1 MVKFCGQH
9 IAPKDPDMKR
19 RDFLKSTLAGAS
31 VLAAPHVL
39 RAEAQKTITF
49 VPHADLASFDPVW
62 TTADITR
69 NFSLA
74 VYDTLYGYDAEFK
87 AQPQMVEGHAI
98 ENDGK
103 QWDLSLREGLKFHD
117 GTPVLARD
125 CIATINRWA
134 KRYPL
139 GQALMARTDELS
151 AVSDKTIRFRLKRPF
166 PLLPEALA
174 EPYCSIMP
182 ERLAK
187 TDAFEQVK
195 EAMGSGPFKF
205 VAAERIPGQ
214 RVVFDKN
221 PDYVPR
227 TSGKPSFSAGPKVVY
242 VDRVIWNFVQ
252 DPSTA
257 SAALMQ
263 GEVDWW
269 ENPTIDLVPQ
279 LKRNKDLVI
288 TVKDRTGEIGC
299 LRFNHLFPP
308 FDNAA
313 IRRVVL
319 SAMDQKDVMT
329 AVAGAEPSLIK
340 TDVGLFVPGTP
351 MASTVGVEITRGPKD
366 LDKIKKD
373 LASAGYKG
381 ERVVVLAA
389 STIPTIFA
397 EAQVAT
403 DVLQRIG
410 MNIDL
415 QTMEWGSVVARRASR
430 EPIDKGGWNIFY
442 TYLGGMGNISPGPDI
457 AIRASGADA
466 WFGWP
471 SDPKM
476 EALRTAWFDAPDLE
490 AQQKIC
496 VEMQEE
502 FWQNP
507 LYVPL
512 GMYDQPAAFRSSLQD
527 VRDGWPQFYGVRRV

>member
-1 MVKFCGQH
+1 
-9 IAPKDPDMKR
+9 MKR
-19 RDFLKSTLAGAS
+19 RDFLKSGLAGAA
-31 VLAAPHVL
+31 VLAAPRIV

-49 VPHADLASFDPVW
+49 VPHADLASLDPVW

-69 NFSLA
+69 NFALA
-74 VYDTLYGYDAEFK
+74 VYDTLYGYDAQFK
-87 AQPQMVEGHAI
+87 AQPQMVENQTLDKD
-98 ENDGK
+98 EK
-103 QWDLSLREGLKFHD
+103 QWDLTLRDGLKFHD

-125 CIATINRWA
+125 CVATIKRWA
-134 KRYPL
+134 KRYPM
-139 GQALMARTDELS
+139 GHALMARTDELT
-151 AVSDKTIRFRLKRPF
+151 AVSDKLLRFRLKRPF

-182 ERLAK
+182 ERLAQ
-187 TDAFEQVK
+187 TSAFDQVK
-195 EAMGSGPFKF
+195 EAVGSGPFKF
-205 VAAERIPGQ
+205 IASERVAGQ

-221 PDYVPR
+221 PNYVPR
-227 TSGKPSFSAGPKVVY
+227 PSGTPSFSAGPKAVY

-257 SAALMQ
+257 SAALAQ

-279 LKRNKDLVI
+279 LKRNNDLVL

-299 LRFNHLFPP
+299 LRFNQLFHP

-319 SAMDQKDVMT
+319 AAIDQKELMT
-329 AVAGAEPSLIK
+329 AVAGAEPNLIK

-351 MASTVGVEITRGPKD
+351 MASTFGVEITRGPKD
-366 LDKIKKD
+366 LDKLKKD
-373 LASAGYKG
+373 LVGAGYKG

-415 QTMEWGSVVARRASR
+415 QVMEWGSVVARRASR

-457 AIRASGADA
+457 AIRESGADA

-471 SDPKM
+471 NDPKM
-476 EALRTAWFDAPDLE
+476 EAMREAWFDAPDLE

-496 VEMQEE
+496 RDMQEH

-507 LYVPL
+507 SYVPL
-512 GMYDQPAAFRSSLQD
+512 GMYDQPTGFRASLQD

>member
-1 MVKFCGQH
+1 
-9 IAPKDPDMKR
+9 
-19 RDFLKSTLAGAS
+19 
-31 VLAAPHVL
+31 
-39 RAEAQKTITF
+39 
-49 VPHADLASFDPVW
+49 
-62 TTADITR
+62 
-69 NFSLA
+69 
-74 VYDTLYGYDAEFK
+74 
-87 AQPQMVEGHAI
+87 
-98 ENDGK
+98 
-103 QWDLSLREGLKFHD
+103 
-117 GTPVLARD
+117 
-125 CIATINRWA
+125 
-134 KRYPL
+134 
-139 GQALMARTDELS
+139 
-151 AVSDKTIRFRLKRPF
+151 
-166 PLLPEALA
+166 
-174 EPYCSIMP
+174 
-182 ERLAK
+182 
-187 TDAFEQVK
+187 
-195 EAMGSGPFKF
+195 
-205 VAAERIPGQ
+205 
-214 RVVFDKN
+214 
-221 PDYVPR
+221 
-227 TSGKPSFSAGPKVVY
+227 
-242 VDRVIWNFVQ
+242 VQ

-257 SAALMQ
+257 SAALAQ

-279 LKRNKDLVI
+279 LKRNKDLVL

-319 SAMDQKDVMT
+319 AAMDQKEVMT

-373 LASAGYKG
+373 LAAAGYKG

-415 QTMEWGSVVARRASR
+415 QVMEWGSVVARRASR

-471 SDPKM
+471 TDPKM
-476 EALRTAWFDAPDLE
+476 EALREAWFDAPDVE

-496 VEMQEE
+496 RDMQEQ

-507 LYVPL
+507 FYVPL
-512 GMYDQPAAFRSSLQD
+512 GMYDQPTGFRSYLQD
-527 VRDGWPQFYGVRRV
+527 VRDGWPQFYGVRRL

>member
-1 MVKFCGQH
+1 MNRREFVKT
-9 IAPKDPDMKR
+9 
-19 RDFLKSTLAGAS
+19 SLAGAAA
-31 VLAAPHVL
+31 LAAPQIV

-49 VPHADLASFDPVW
+49 VPHADLASLDPVW

-69 NFSLA
+69 NFALA
-74 VYDTLYGYDAEFK
+74 VYDTLYGYDAEFN
-87 AQPQMVEGHAI
+87 AQPQMVEGHTI
-98 ENDGK
+98 EDDGK
-103 QWDLSLREGLKFHD
+103 QWDLTLRDGLKFHD

-125 CIATINRWA
+125 CVATIRRWA
-134 KRYPL
+134 KRYPM
-139 GQALMARTDELS
+139 GEALMARTDELS
-151 AVSDKTIRFRLKRPF
+151 AVSDKMIRFRLKKPF
-166 PLLPEALA
+166 PLLPDALA

-195 EAMGSGPFKF
+195 EAVGSGPFKF
-205 VAAERIPGQ
+205 VAVRADTRPARRLREEPGLRPAGRRQTELQ
-214 RVVFDKN
+214 RRSQGASYRPCGVEF
-221 PDYVPR
+221 R
-227 TSGKPSFSAGPKVVY
+227 AG
-242 VDRVIWNFVQ
+242 
-252 DPSTA
+252 PSTA
-257 SAALMQ
+257 SAALAQ

-308 FDNAA
+308 FDNSAV
-313 IRRVVL
+313 RRVVL
-319 SAMDQKDVMT
+319 SAMDQKEVMT

-351 MASTVGVEITRGPKD
+351 MASNVGVEITRGPKD
-366 LDKIKKD
+366 LDKIKKE
-373 LASAGYKG
+373 LAAAGYKG

-389 STIPTIFA
+389 STIPSIYA

-430 EPIDKGGWNIFY
+430 EPLDKGGWNIFY

-471 SDPKM
+471 DDPKM
-476 EALRTAWFDAPDLE
+476 EALREAWFEAPDQE
-490 AQQKIC
+490 AQQNIC
-496 VEMQEE
+496 REMQEE

-507 LYVPL
+507 SYVPL
-512 GMYDQPAAFRSSLQD
+512 GMYDQPTAFRSYLQD
-527 VRDGWPQFYGVRRV
+527 VRDGWPQFYGVRRA

>member
-1 MVKFCGQH
+1 MN
-9 IAPKDPDMKR
+9 R
-19 RDFLKSTLAGAS
+19 RDFLKAGAAA
-31 VLAAPHVL
+31 LAAPQIV
-39 RAEAQKTITF
+39 RAEATRMITF
-49 VPHADLASFDPVW
+49 VPHADLASLDPVW

-69 NFSLA
+69 NFVLA
-74 VYDTLYGYDAEFK
+74 VYDTLYGYDAGFK
-87 AQPQMVEGHAI
+87 AHPQMVEGHTT

-103 QWDLSLREGLKFHD
+103 QWNLTLRDGLKFHD

-125 CIATINRWA
+125 CVATIRRWA
-134 KRYPL
+134 RRYPM

-151 AVSDKTIRFRLKRPF
+151 AASDREVRFRLRKPF

-174 EPYCSIMP
+174 EPQSSIMP

-187 TDAFEQVK
+187 TDAFEQIK

-205 VAAERIPGQ
+205 VASERIPGQ
-214 RVVFDKN
+214 RVVFEKN

-227 TSGKPSFSAGPKVVY
+227 ADGKPSFSSGPKVVY
-242 VDRVIWNFVQ
+242 IDRVVWNFVQ
-252 DPSTA
+252 DPATA
-257 SAALMQ
+257 AAALEQ

-269 ENPTIDLVPQ
+269 ENPTIDLVPP
-279 LKRNKDLVI
+279 LKRNKNLVL

-299 LRFNHLFPP
+299 LRFNQLFPP

-319 SAMDQKDVMT
+319 SAMDQKEIMT

-351 MASTVGVEITRGPKD
+351 MASDVGVDITRGPKNY
-366 LDKIKKD
+366 DKIKED
-373 LASAGYKG
+373 LAATGYQG

-389 STIPTIFA
+389 STIPVIFA

-415 QTMEWGSVVARRASR
+415 QVMEWGSVVARRASR
-430 EPIDKGGWNIFY
+430 EPPDKGGWNIFY

-471 SDPKM
+471 TDQKM
-476 EALRTAWFDAPDLE
+476 EALREAWFDAPDLE
-490 AQQKIC
+490 AQQNIC
-496 VEMQEE
+496 REMQEE

-507 LYVPL
+507 SYVPL
-512 GMYDQPAAFRSSLQD
+512 GMYDQPTAFHSYLQD